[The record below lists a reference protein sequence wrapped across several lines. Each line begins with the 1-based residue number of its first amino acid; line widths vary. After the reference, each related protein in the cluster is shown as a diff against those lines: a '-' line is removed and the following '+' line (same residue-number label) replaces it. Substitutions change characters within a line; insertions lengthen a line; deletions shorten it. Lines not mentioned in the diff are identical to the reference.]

1 MNIDR
6 SGSSTSSPSARI
18 CSFSLAEPA
27 VEITRSSPSEIALT
41 PSVNASA
48 VETSRISKPFA
59 RSHATS
65 PPEADSTQTA
75 ASFGARIET
84 STSMWTNWPGIGSIR
99 TSQPSASSQPASWRA
114 AAISVRS
121 SPLPISMQPGSTIV
135 TSPPSIAP
143 AVIIFQIGIPAP
155 S

>member
-1 MNIDR
+1 MNIER
-6 SGSSTSSPSARI
+6 SGSKTSSPSARI
-18 CSFSLAEPA
+18 CSLSFAEPA

-41 PSVNASA
+41 PSLNASA
-48 VETSRISKPFA
+48 VETSRISKPLP
-59 RSHATS
+59 RSHAAS

-99 TSQPSASSQPASWRA
+99 TSQPLPPSSRRA
-114 AAISVRS
+114 GARPPISVRS
-121 SPLPISMQPGSTIV
+121 SPLPISITPGSTII

-143 AVIIFQIGIPAP
+143 AVIIRQIGISP
-155 S
+155 SS